1 MEVSILQRR
10 AAEGDP
16 ATEAAPPVQERVQE
30 RTPEPP
36 ADEVPAEPAAAEQAA
51 PVRPASPPSGVG
63 IEQWLTSRGLVWLGG
78 VTLALAGLFLAKYT
92 YDHGWLALGPGAR
105 CAAGF
110 LFGMTLAA
118 AGEWL
123 RRRPLPRALAATG
136 PNYLPPAPTDA
147 GVASAFG
154 SLSASCVFVVLGGVT
169 LGLAGLFLAKYTYD
183 HGWLALGP
191 GARCAA
197 GFLFG
202 MTLAAAGEW
211 LRRRPL
217 QRAIAAI
224 GPNYLPPALT
234 AAGVASA
241 FGSLYAAYGLYG
253 LLPPL
258 AAFLLLALVA
268 FTAFALALLHGP
280 FLAVLALLGG
290 FVTPLLVES
299 PAPSVWGLFA
309 YLLALSAAALAVT
322 RAVGAWWLAWGT
334 LLGAALW
341 PLLWFAALWS
351 PGDIPALG
359 GYLVLLTLSFLA
371 VRERSAARDAAM
383 KDGDLVAWA
392 GAVAT
397 AGLGFILLREDY
409 YGPASLVTAF
419 ALAGLYVAAA
429 WRAAVVEGLAVLAG
443 LFAVALVA
451 AWHLPA
457 IGDWPAYTHEFGGE
471 GYGSTVSPLE
481 IGRAHVRTPVTNE

>member
-123 RRRPLPRALAATG
+123 RRRPL
-136 PNYLPPAPTDA
+136 
-147 GVASAFG
+147 
-154 SLSASCVFVVLGGVT
+154 
-169 LGLAGLFLAKYTYD
+169 
-183 HGWLALGP
+183 
-191 GARCAA
+191 
-197 GFLFG
+197 
-202 MTLAAAGEW
+202 
-211 LRRRPL
+211 

-241 FGSLYAAYGLYG
+241 FGDRKS
-253 LLPPL
+253 
-258 AAFLLLALVA
+258 
-268 FTAFALALLHGP
+268 
-280 FLAVLALLGG
+280 
-290 FVTPLLVES
+290 
-299 PAPSVWGLFA
+299 
-309 YLLALSAAALAVT
+309 T
-322 RAVGAWWLAWGT
+322 RLN
-334 LLGAALW
+334 
-341 PLLWFAALWS
+341 S
-351 PGDIPALG
+351 
-359 GYLVLLTLSFLA
+359 S
-371 VRERSAARDAAM
+371 
-383 KDGDLVAWA
+383 
-392 GAVAT
+392 
-397 AGLGFILLREDY
+397 
-409 YGPASLVTAF
+409 
-419 ALAGLYVAAA
+419 
-429 WRAAVVEGLAVLAG
+429 
-443 LFAVALVA
+443 
-451 AWHLPA
+451 H
-457 IGDWPAYTHEFGGE
+457 
-471 GYGSTVSPLE
+471 
-481 IGRAHVRTPVTNE
+481 